1 MSDAIRYTLI
11 FAAWFGGLLLL
22 FAWWRRWQQGIRAL
36 DRMDQALDEAEIE
49 NVVAV
54 DQPGLLRRW
63 LIHAGFRKRTGPA
76 VFVSA
81 QLAAVC
87 LGGVTAAIILWSGI
101 SPMLLSGLDI
111 VPGGF
116 GDLFLPAVYIAP
128 WFFLLFFGC
137 FPFLFVRR
145 SRRQRVEQLEQDL
158 PIALDLMATLSEA
171 GLGFDAVLSRLVQ
184 TRISTRALGQEVR
197 TFQADLLAG
206 RSRVV
211 SLRRLARRTE
221 VPAMTLLVSS
231 LVQAEQL
238 GMGLANVLRRM
249 AEDMRHRRREKA
261 NAFAASL
268 PVKLMLPLIACFL
281 PGVFIWTLGP
291 IFSHFFKLA
300 DSIIQTGTL

>member
-1 MSDAIRYTLI
+1 MSDTIRYTLI
-11 FAAWFGGLLLL
+11 FAAWAGGLLLL
-22 FAWWRRWQQGIRAL
+22 IAWWRRWQQGIRAL
-36 DRMDQALDEAEIE
+36 DRMDEALDDAEIE

-54 DQPGLLRRW
+54 DEPGLLRRW

-76 VFVSA
+76 AFIGA
-81 QLAAVC
+81 QCAAAC
-87 LGGVTAAIILWSGI
+87 LGVLTATIILWSDI
-101 SPMLLSGLDI
+101 ATVLLGGLDI

-128 WFFLLFFGC
+128 WFFLVFFGC
-137 FPFLFVRR
+137 LPFLFVRR
-145 SRRQRVEQLEQDL
+145 NRRQRVEQLEQDL

-184 TRISTRALGQEVR
+184 TRISTRALGQEIR

-206 RSRVV
+206 RSRVI

-261 NAFAASL
+261 NAFAAAL

-291 IFSHFFKLA
+291 IFTHFFKLA
-300 DSIIQTGTL
+300 DSIIQTSTL

>member
-1 MSDAIRYTLI
+1 MPDTIRYTLI
-11 FAAWFGGLLLL
+11 FVTWTGGLLLL
-22 FAWWRRWQQGIRAL
+22 IALWRRWQQGIRARDRVDEVL
-36 DRMDQALDEAEIE
+36 DDAEIE
-49 NVVAV
+49 NVVSV
-54 DQPGLLRRW
+54 DEPALLRRW
-63 LIHAGFRKRTGPA
+63 LIHAGFRKRSGPA
-76 VFVSA
+76 MFISA

-87 LGGVTAAIILWSGI
+87 LGVITTAIILWSGVAAVF
-101 SPMLLSGLDI
+101 LSGLDI

-128 WFFLLFFGC
+128 WFFLVFFGC
-137 FPFLFVRR
+137 LPFLFVRR
-145 SRRQRVEQLEQDL
+145 NRRQRVEQLEQDL

-184 TRISTRALGQEVR
+184 TRISTRPLGQEFR

-206 RSRVV
+206 RSRVH
-211 SLRRLARRTE
+211 SLRRLARRAE
-221 VPAMTLLVSS
+221 VPSMTLLVSS

-238 GMGLANVLRRM
+238 GMGLADVLRRI
-249 AEDMRHRRREKA
+249 AEDMRYRRREKA

-300 DSIIQTGTL
+300 DSIIQTGVL